1 MITIRTANPEDIP
14 AIVDVHIQAFPGFFL
29 TLMGRPFL
37 RLLYQGF
44 MQSRQ
49 GMVHVAVNAQGH
61 VVGFVAG
68 TSQPQGFF
76 KQLLVKQWFR
86 FGLAA
91 VWPLLRRP
99 SLVGVKLWSALFYRG
114 ESLPDLPN
122 AALLSSLGV
131 HPQAHRQGLGRQ
143 LVAAFVAWSLRQ
155 GCPAVYLTTDQS
167 NNTKANA
174 FYLECGFQLA
184 GTCKR
189 PPNRIL
195 NRYLLRTQP

>member
-1 MITIRTANPEDIP
+1 MTTIRPAHLADIP

-37 RLLYQGF
+37 RLLYLGF
-44 MQSRQ
+44 LQSAQ
-49 GMVHVAVNAQGH
+49 GMVYVAVNAQGD
-61 VVGFVAG
+61 VLGFVAG
-68 TSQPQGFF
+68 TAQPQGFF
-76 KQLLVKQWFR
+76 GQLLRKQWFR

-91 VWPLLRRP
+91 VWPLCRRP
-99 SLVGVKLWSALFYRG
+99 SLVAIKLWSALFYRG
-114 ESLPDLPN
+114 ETLPDLPN

-143 LVAAFVAWSLRQ
+143 LVAAFVAWSAQ
-155 GCPAVYLTTDQS
+155 HGCPAVYLTTDQS
-167 NNTKANA
+167 NNTKANT

-195 NRYLLRTQP
+195 NRYLLRIQP